1 MTRIHRGLADVV
13 VTETL
18 LSRVDGEAGRLLLAG
33 YPVEEI
39 APRASFEE
47 MLFLLWND
55 RQPSP
60 GELAGL
66 RRELVA
72 RRRVPTRTLE
82 LLRSG
87 SRQALPAM
95 DALRVGVVSLAL
107 AHSDLR
113 ETELQAEPPSA
124 NQARALRLVAALP
137 TLAAAHHRLAQGEE
151 PVEPHP
157 GLDHAANYLF
167 MLTGRLP
174 DPAQARALE
183 TYLNTTIDHGMNAS
197 TFTARVVAS
206 TRSDIASAVEAALG
220 ALKGPLHGGA
230 PAPALD
236 TVFELRR
243 RSAQEGRSL
252 AEVTEAWARATVGAG
267 GRIMGF
273 GHRVYRVR
281 DPRADVLG
289 AALERLFP
297 RAGENPLY
305 DDAKAV
311 EAVILRVLAEA
322 KPGRRIDTNVEFYTA
337 LLLHGLG
344 LPSSAAL
351 EHLHGQLRG
360 GAGGGLDG
368 PRARADRR
376 GPAHPAPGR
385 LRGPTQRT
393 LRPAR
398 GGGQQQCD
406 GTAVSRRLCLRPSRR
421 PLARAHEARR
431 R

>member
-1 MTRIHRGLADVV
+1 MTQIHRGLADVV

-33 YPVEEI
+33 FAVEDI

-55 RQPSP
+55 RQPSAAELRTLRH
-60 GELAGL
+60 ELAS
-66 RRELVA
+66 RRA
-72 RRRVPTRTLE
+72 VPKRTVE

-87 SRQALPAM
+87 SSQALPAM
-95 DALRVGVVSLAL
+95 DALRVGVASLAL
-107 AHSDLR
+107 AHPDLR
-113 ETELQAEPPSA
+113 QIELQAERPAA

-137 TLAAAHHRLAQGEE
+137 TLAAVHHRLAQGEE
-151 PVEPHP
+151 PVEPDP
-157 GLDHAANYLF
+157 QLGHAANYLF
-167 MLTGRLP
+167 MLTGRTP
-174 DPAQARALE
+174 DSEQVRALE

-206 TRSDIASAVEAALG
+206 TRSDLASAVEAALG

-243 RSAQEGRSL
+243 RAAAEGRSL
-252 AEVTEAWARATVGAG
+252 AEVTEAWARTTVLAG
-267 GRIMGF
+267 ERIMGF

-297 RAGENPLY
+297 QPGENPLY

-311 EAVILRVLAEA
+311 EAVVLRVLADE
-322 KPGRRIDTNVEFYTA
+322 KPGRRIETNVEFYTA

-344 LPSSAAL
+344 LPSSVFTATFAVARVGGWTAHVL
-351 EHLHGQLRG
+351 EQIAEDRLIRPRVAYVGRHDTRYVPLEATDEQLV
-360 GAGGGLDG
+360 
-368 PRARADRR
+368 AR
-376 GPAHPAPGR
+376 
-385 LRGPTQRT
+385 
-393 LRPAR
+393 
-398 GGGQQQCD
+398 
-406 GTAVSRRLCLRPSRR
+406 V
-421 PLARAHEARR
+421 
-431 R
+431 

>member
-1 MTRIHRGLADVV
+1 VRRTASSFQLDFSIKIDCIDDRFYSPLRADQP
-13 VTETL
+13 
-18 LSRVDGEAGRLLLAG
+18 DPGGDLLAG

-60 GELAGL
+60 DELAGL

-87 SRQALPAM
+87 SRQTLPAM
-95 DALRVGVVSLAL
+95 DALRVGVASLAL
-107 AHSDLR
+107 AHPDLR

-151 PVEPHP
+151 PVEPDP
-157 GLDHAANYLF
+157 GLGHAANYLF

-236 TVFELRR
+236 AVFELRR

-344 LPSSAAL
+344 LPSGVFTASFAVARVGGWTAHVL
-351 EHLHGQLRG
+351 EQIAEDRLIRPRVAYVGRRDARYVPLEAEG
-360 GAGGGLDG
+360 STGAT
-368 PRARADRR
+368 
-376 GPAHPAPGR
+376 AP
-385 LRGPTQRT
+385 L
-393 LRPAR
+393 
-398 GGGQQQCD
+398 
-406 GTAVSRRLCLRPSRR
+406 
-421 PLARAHEARR
+421 
-431 R
+431 